1 MSKRRSRGAVGN
13 SFLIEDRGEYGQF
26 GLVLHVG
33 AIQKSDITYK
43 LFSEKTTCIKIYTKR
58 MQIEDLKQTP
68 TGSDIPPQGIALGRC
83 QPLKRT
89 LKGCNIYSLH
99 YQMYVTPLQ
108 GYLFFVLFLSQ
119 GVALG
124 LYI

>member
-13 SFLIEDRGEYGQF
+13 SFLIEDRGQYGQF
-26 GLVLHVG
+26 GLVLQVG

-68 TGSDIPPQGIALGRC
+68 NGVRYTSPGHRPGSMSTIKTHPKWVQHI
-83 QPLKRT
+83 
-89 LKGCNIYSLH
+89 
-99 YQMYVTPLQ
+99 
-108 GYLFFVLFLSQ
+108 
-119 GVALG
+119 
-124 LYI
+124 